1 MTIFYTYPDGA
12 KMTKN
17 FEILMYNIVMPYEK
31 VKGNT
36 GRVLDSP
43 ERAKFNK
50 KFHVYILGSIF
61 IRIIRKT
68 KILNF
73 ASFN

>member
-12 KMTKN
+12 KMKKN
-17 FEILMYNIVMPYEK
+17 FEILTYNIVMPCEK

-43 ERAKFNK
+43 ERAK
-50 KFHVYILGSIF
+50 
-61 IRIIRKT
+61 
-68 KILNF
+68 LN
-73 ASFN
+73 